1 MKRKGKKLIKNNTEY
16 ETLKIIKQ
24 LRENGLSYFKIS
36 DYLNEKGIKSKEN
49 KIWYGSSVRS
59 VYQNNVLNLL

>member
-1 MKRKGKKLIKNNTEY
+1 MIN
-16 ETLKIIKQ
+16 Q
-24 LRENGLSYFKIS
+24 LRESGLSYFKIS
-36 DYLNEKGIKSKEN
+36 HYLNKKGKKSKEN